1 MWTLIFVP
9 IDWELC
15 VICLYKDVLLNSVYR
30 AVRMLCKLIK
40 MYFGIIEATT
50 ANGTTAFGNWTETS
64 DPGRAL
70 VFSWSCRTGLHFLW
84 NYLDTP
90 SHFLTV
96 HCAEYSFLCQPSHIF
111 FLIETFCNKLSRL
124 YPSKF
129 YHREGKN
136 ATVIT
141 EWRKHFFQ
149 CTATLQQN

>member
-1 MWTLIFVP
+1 MTNLNQLIKPQKSTILSYFLKPYVSEFVSTNVVFTRMWTLIFVP

-15 VICLYKDVLLNSVYR
+15 VIRLYKDVLLNSVYR

-96 HCAEYSFLCQPSHIF
+96 HCAAYSFLCQPSHIIF
-111 FLIETFCNKLSRL
+111 FNRNFL
-124 YPSKF
+124 
-129 YHREGKN
+129 
-136 ATVIT
+136 
-141 EWRKHFFQ
+141 
-149 CTATLQQN
+149 